1 MDEFIEKKKS
11 VNKRL
16 KEMKKKN
23 LFNSYI
29 QQQQNQFQDG
39 WILTPNWYKAMNR
52 QNAIICC
59 YCHCCFWWQKLLS
72 IELAGF
78 YYLLLAQSNRN
89 QNVKR
94 FFFFGFTNDD
104 NDFYFSNLLLLLMLQ
119 IKSWPIDFLFCFFL
133 SFHPTIWWW
142 SNLIISEIKK
152 KKNFVD
158 KMYESQTKMLLLYNT
173 R

>member
-1 MDEFIEKKKS
+1 
-11 VNKRL
+11 
-16 KEMKKKN
+16 MKKKN
-23 LFNSYI
+23 LFNSDI

-119 IKSWPIDFLFCFFL
+119 IKSWPIDFLFCFFFVIPSYL
-133 SFHPTIWWW
+133 MMIELDHQR
-142 SNLIISEIKK
+142 NK
-152 KKNFVD
+152 KKNFCGQNVRITNKD
-158 KMYESQTKMLLLYNT
+158 VVII
-173 R
+173 